1 MMTKREFFKSNER
14 KAFDIAEAQH
24 ERTESR
30 YNVQAIAAETNLILE
45 EWYDDYKWEHV

>member
-24 ERTESR
+24 ERKDSA
-30 YNVQAIAAETNLILE
+30 YNIQWIAAETSLILE
-45 EWYDDYKWEHV
+45 EWYDDYRHEHV